1 MTSASPFLA
10 SSRSSS
16 SVVNANTNNFNGK
29 TSLRFPHDAK
39 KTSFASLAPAGKKHH
54 AMMLSRDGNSA
65 AVNRLRLEVRL
76 NNAKRERA
84 SFLFARQQ
92 QPMEEKKYLKINFSI
107 SLLLNRHEGN
117 TLKIER

>member
-1 MTSASPFLA
+1 
-10 SSRSSS
+10 
-16 SVVNANTNNFNGK
+16 
-29 TSLRFPHDAK
+29 
-39 KTSFASLAPAGKKHH
+39 
-54 AMMLSRDGNSA
+54 MMLSRDGNSA